1 GILESLMKA
10 LYDSDNVSLN
20 DLEGEQEI
28 LRLLA
33 DIIKEMYV
41 MRTCLIRLNDASNK
55 EIQQLMTDII
65 CEETYQKVMQKA
77 IKISARI
84 FNIESEL
91 RKFRYHLSEIHVP
104 QYTDSIS
111 KKRKI
116 AKYIIQQDRYHL

>member
-1 GILESLMKA
+1 MEAIS
-10 LYDSDNVSLN
+10 DSENVRLN
-20 DLEGEQEI
+20 DLEEEQEI

-41 MRTCLIRLNDASNK
+41 MKTCLIRLNDASNK
-55 EIQQLMTDII
+55 KIQQLMTDII

-77 IKISARI
+77 IKISGRI
-84 FNIESEL
+84 FNSESEL
-91 RKFRYHLSEIHVP
+91 GNFRYHLSEIHVP

-116 AKYIIQQDRYHL
+116 AKHIIQQDRYHL